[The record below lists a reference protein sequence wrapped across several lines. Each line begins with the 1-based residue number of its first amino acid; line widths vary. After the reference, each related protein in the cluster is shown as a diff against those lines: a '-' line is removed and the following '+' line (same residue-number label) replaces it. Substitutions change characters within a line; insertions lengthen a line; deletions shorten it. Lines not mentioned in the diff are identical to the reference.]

1 MTIPKNEYD
10 FVIVGGGTSG
20 LVVAARLSEDPTVRV
35 CVVEAG
41 TSRLGDPNVDMPTGV
56 GKMLNNPEY
65 DWAFQSVPQKAAGN
79 RIFHLPR
86 GKMLGGSSGI
96 NFMTYTRPCA
106 QDLDDWAT
114 ELGLEGWSFEELLP
128 YFQRH
133 QHLEKDLKNIAERDA
148 TVSPLD
154 MSLHGLDGP
163 IHTSL
168 PIWHVP
174 FEEPLLHALDQE
186 SGLLRPDEPNK
197 GEHLGFYR
205 SFLSIDRTAKPVR
218 SYAANG
224 YLVPIMDRPNLQVIM
239 DAIAARVIMEQD
251 AGGSLL
257 ARGVEL
263 IHDGIT
269 QNIIAKKEVILSAG
283 TFKSPQILELSGIG
297 HPDVLE
303 EAQIPCL
310 LANPHVGNNLQEK
323 TMSAVVYELGPG
335 QTSVDSVFLDPN
347 FAKEQFRL
355 YQEEHTGAMSGA
367 ASLMGFLPFNS
378 QVNAPELNETLAMIT
393 MEPVL
398 PSQDAEFQEKQYN
411 AIAARMR
418 LASSADI
425 QLVGSPA
432 NFNIKTGFENC
443 AKLVSGPP
451 GDTPCYALI
460 VSNMY
465 PLSRGSVHVRSS
477 DALEAPSVDPGF
489 HSHPVDAHV
498 LAAGVRFADRVFKSA
513 PLKGKVGKRVDPPS
527 DVDLDDEIVARQFVR
542 DRIVSYHHAMGT
554 CSMGHVVD
562 ERLRVKGVKGLRIV
576 DASVLPMQISAAIM
590 PTVYAAAEKGADMI
604 KEDHFVDTKLPV

>member
-1 MTIPKNEYD
+1 
-10 FVIVGGGTSG
+10 
-20 LVVAARLSEDPTVRV
+20 
-35 CVVEAG
+35 
-41 TSRLGDPNVDMPTGV
+41 
-56 GKMLNNPEY
+56 
-65 DWAFQSVPQKAAGN
+65 
-79 RIFHLPR
+79 
-86 GKMLGGSSGI
+86 MLGGSSGI

-106 QDLDDWAT
+106 RDLDDWAT

-133 QHLEKDLKNIAERDA
+133 QHLEKDLENIAERDP
-148 TVSPLD
+148 TVSPLY

-168 PIWHVP
+168 PTWHVP
-174 FEEPLLHALDQE
+174 FEDPLLNALDQE
-186 SGLLRPDEPNK
+186 SGLPRPDEPNK
-197 GEHLGFYR
+197 GEHLGFFR
-205 SFLSIDRTAKPVR
+205 SFLSIDRTAKPAR

-224 YLVPIMDRPNLQVIM
+224 YLAPIMNRPNLHVLS
-239 DAIAARVIMEQD
+239 DTIATRVSMEQD
-251 AGGSLL
+251 IHGSLL

-263 IHDGIT
+263 IHDGTREKIV
-269 QNIIAKKEVILSAG
+269 AKKEVILSAG
-283 TFKSPQILELSGIG
+283 TFKSPQLLELSGIG
-297 HPDVLE
+297 RSDVLKK
-303 EAQIPCL
+303 AQIPCV

-323 TMSAVVYELGPG
+323 TMSAVVFELGPG
-335 QTSVDSVFLDPN
+335 QTSVDSVFLDPT

-367 ASLMGFLPFNS
+367 ASLMGFLPFSS
-378 QVNAPELNETLAMIT
+378 QVNDANLTETLTMIT
-393 MEPVL
+393 EEPVSL
-398 PSQDAEFQEKQYN
+398 SQDGQLQNKLSN
-411 AIAARMR
+411 IIAARMR

-432 NFNIKTGFENC
+432 NFNIKAGFENC

-477 DALEAPSVDPGF
+477 DALEAPIIDPGF

-498 LAAGVRFADRVFKSA
+498 LATGVRFADRVFKSA
-513 PLKGKVGKRVDPPS
+513 LLKGKVGKRVDPPP
-527 DVDLDDEIVARQFVR
+527 DVDLEDENVARQYVR
-542 DRIVSYHHAMGT
+542 DRVVSYHHGMGT
-554 CSMGHVVD
+554 CSMGRVVD

-576 DASVLPMQISAAIM
+576 DASVLPMQVSGAIM

-604 KEDHFVDTKLPV
+604 KEDHCLDTKCSA